1 MTPLPLAPATVLL
14 LLLALPGAAQRRTAD
29 APAGGTTTVRAEVRI
44 QRMVVRVPRT
54 PNVPASLSAMRALPP
69 IQWVERRT
77 DRCVPIQNLA
87 AVSISRTD
95 SVDLLLNGGRRLRA
109 RLSDDCPSL
118 DFYSGMYLR
127 QTSDG
132 NICASR
138 DTIRSRSGGQCRIK
152 AFRALVPVR

>member
-1 MTPLPLAPATVLL
+1 MTVPPLAPATVLL
-14 LLLALPGAAQRRTAD
+14 LFLALPGAAQRRAAD
-29 APAGGTTTVRAEVRI
+29 GPPPTGMIRTEIRI

-54 PNVPASLSAMRALPP
+54 PTAPVSMSSMRALPP

-77 DRCVPIQNLA
+77 DRCVPIQSLA
-87 AVSISRTD
+87 AVSVTRAD

-118 DFYSGMYLR
+118 DFYAGMYLKA
-127 QTSDG
+127 TSDG
-132 NICASR
+132 MVCASR

-152 AFRALVPVR
+152 TFRSLVPAR